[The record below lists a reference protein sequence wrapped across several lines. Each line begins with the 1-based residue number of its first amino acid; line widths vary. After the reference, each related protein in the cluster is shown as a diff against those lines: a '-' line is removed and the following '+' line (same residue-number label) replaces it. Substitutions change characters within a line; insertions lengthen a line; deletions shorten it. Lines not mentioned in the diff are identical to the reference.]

1 MENSRTPSPSRTGSQ
16 RGHRPPPGRLPR
28 RGYALAAR
36 SRRIRLSTGPMAEQ
50 TSSSI
55 VIDAPPAAV
64 MDVIADF
71 PAYPE
76 WAKGVK
82 EATVRAEGARGRA
95 KEVFFALDVAPIK
108 DEYTLAYTWNGDRDV
123 SGPWPRARCC
133 GPRRRLRARD
143 RGDGSTE
150 VTYRL
155 ALDVS
160 IPLIGMI
167 KRKGESFCGVK
178 NQCRSHVGSCGR
190 TVEGVGGGT
199 QRRRVPTGGDINR
212 AYRGL
217 VSTPHRSRPEL
228 RLSLSDDRSDHVPA
242 AWMEVC
248 PQPSAA
254 DARRHPEVVWGP
266 QRVLADRRRDRWAV
280 CAAVR

>member
-1 MENSRTPSPSRTGSQ
+1 
-16 RGHRPPPGRLPR
+16 
-28 RGYALAAR
+28 
-36 SRRIRLSTGPMAEQ
+36 MAEQ

-82 EATVRAEGARGRA
+82 EASVRSELPDGRA
-95 KEVFFALDVAPIK
+95 AEVFFALDVAPIK
-108 DEYTLAYTWNGDRDV
+108 DEYTLAYTWNDDRDV
-123 SGPWPRARCC
+123 SWTLAEGKM
-133 GPRRRLRARD
+133 LRALDGAYVLSD

-167 KRKGESFCGVK
+167 KRKGEKMIIDTALKGLK
-178 NQCRSHVGSCGR
+178 KR
-190 TVEGVGGGT
+190 VE
-199 QRRRVPTGGDINR
+199 
-212 AYRGL
+212 
-217 VSTPHRSRPEL
+217 SR
-228 RLSLSDDRSDHVPA
+228 
-242 AWMEVC
+242 
-248 PQPSAA
+248 
-254 DARRHPEVVWGP
+254 
-266 QRVLADRRRDRWAV
+266 
-280 CAAVR
+280 